1 MISKAKS
8 VTHEHLLSIIHTEAR
23 RFPHRHAVR
32 ILDVGC
38 GDGNFIAYLMGNLE
52 LLNPS
57 ITSEIYGFDVYD
69 HGVQQDDFLA
79 KTIDALSLQFPTVPW
94 TTRIASISARER
106 WPFPDE
112 FFDVIISNQVVEHI
126 GDHDMFFFEIQ
137 RTLRKNGYSVHLF
150 PLKNYIY
157 ETHLNLPFVHKIIN
171 HDLLIK
177 YIKFLSRLGLGK
189 YKSHSGE
196 SGISLDEYSE
206 RHADYMHYF
215 TNYTSYNEVLKLAKK
230 HRLRISFRYTLDLYI
245 RKFRTTLSLNP
256 KYEYEKKRSI
266 LIDWLSLFVLKYI
279 SIVTLFLEK
288 KEIYRKK

>member
-8 VTHEHLLSIIHTEAR
+8 ITHEHLLSIIRTEAR

-38 GDGNFIAYLMGNLE
+38 GDGSLIGYLTGTLE
-52 LLNPS
+52 VFNPS
-57 ITSEIYGFDVYD
+57 ITFEIYGFDVYD
-69 HGVQQDDFLA
+69 HGVQQDDFLT
-79 KTIDALSLQFPTVPW
+79 KTIDDLSLKFPAVAW
-94 TTRIASISARER
+94 KTRITSISVRER

-112 FFDVIISNQVVEHI
+112 FFDIIISNQVVEHI
-126 GDHDMFFFEIQ
+126 DDHNMFFFEIN

-157 ETHLNLPFVHKIIN
+157 ETHLNLPFVHKIKNYDI
-171 HDLLIK
+171 LIK
-177 YIKFLSRLGLGK
+177 YIKFFSRLGLGK
-189 YKSHSGE
+189 YKSHSSE
-196 SGISLDEYSE
+196 SGISLDEYAE

-215 TNYTSYNEVLKLAKK
+215 TNYISYNEALKLAKK
-230 HRLRISFRYTLDLYI
+230 HRLRISFRYTLELYI
-245 RKFRTTLSLNP
+245 RKFTTMLSLNP

-266 LIDWLSLFVLKYI
+266 FIDWLSLLVLKYI

-288 KEIYRKK
+288 KETYRQK